1 MRPLF
6 FSMLKYFTKE
16 VGMEASRA
24 DVQDALRAE
33 YSGFKA
39 FRDKDMDEA
48 LMTACS
54 NGLIEEGRYELD
66 DKGNLVIYYR
76 STEDGIATINN
87 YIKD

>member
-6 FSMLKYFTKE
+6 FSMLKFFTKE
-16 VGMEASRA
+16 VGIEACRA
-24 DVQDALRAE
+24 DVQDALRSK
-33 YSGFKA
+33 YGGFKA
-39 FRDKDMDEA
+39 FKDKDIDEA

-66 DKGNLVIYYR
+66 DNGNLVIYYR
-76 STEDGIATINN
+76 STANGIATINK